1 MTLEQEY
8 ARSIQAAVSR
18 IGSILPDDLVDH
30 FIDATGLE
38 KDAFSPIRQS
48 GPGSVCGIDGSNAL
62 VLEGASGTLAAL
74 RAGACVL
81 SQGCLSQRRLTPLRL
96 AWIGP
101 GGEGDFCGLYRECF
115 GEDPI
120 TPLSL
125 EDPMAAAA
133 VLRDTLEYW
142 VALREASE
150 CDPGTLLLLD
160 GSLRVNHASHD
171 PVLQRIVQTAKE
183 RGVFLAAIA
192 KRTSLTW
199 GGGYPLLPAVNGLA
213 ARHEISFPWWIS
225 IDPEMLDHTQYLQW
239 QHGDLY
245 IASLHQNAFSPIKLE
260 LPRNTDRSQG
270 EEIMAQLAACADDG
284 RIPGYP
290 YPLLEAHRLVVID
303 RMVIDRIQQDL
314 YRNLALEGFSFE
326 RIRQLFGDVH
336 DEFRR
341 Y

>member
-1 MTLEQEY
+1 MTRQKDYLQ
-8 ARSIQAAVSR
+8 SLQAAAGR
-18 IGSILPDDLVDH
+18 IESLLPRDLVDR
-30 FIDATGLE
+30 FRERTGLA
-38 KDAFSPIRQS
+38 KDAFSPIPRPKS
-48 GPGSVCGIDGSNAL
+48 GRVCGVDGSNAL
-62 VLEGASGTLAAL
+62 ILEGGAQALAAVRAGSCTLAL
-74 RAGACVL
+74 DRL
-81 SQGCLSQRRLTPLRL
+81 SRRRVTPLRL

-101 GGEGDFCGLYRECF
+101 DGGGEFGGLYRECF
-115 GEDPI
+115 GYDPI

-125 EDPMAAAA
+125 EDPLAATA
-133 VLRDTLEYW
+133 VFRDTLEYW
-142 VALREASE
+142 VALQGAGES
-150 CDPGTLLLLD
+150 DQGDLLLLD

-171 PVLQRIVQTAKE
+171 PVLQQIVETAEE

-213 ARHEISFPWWIS
+213 EYFGIPAPWWVR
-225 IDPEMLDHTQYLQW
+225 IDPEMLDHVQYIQW

-245 IASLHQNAFSPIKLE
+245 IASLHRNAYAPIKLE
-260 LPRNTDRSQG
+260 LPRDTDPLRAG
-270 EEIMAQLAACADDG
+270 EIMGRLNASADDG

-303 RMVIDRIQQDL
+303 RPVVDQVRQDL
-314 YRNLALEGFSFE
+314 YRNLAQQGLSFD
-326 RIRQLFGDVH
+326 RIWQLFGDVH